1 MDTIVKDKAGKDAVK
16 KKDIWL
22 PEPEAHDFPA
32 AQDYLELLFEP
43 KEAKA
48 FVTKLE
54 KTATIVKKSK
64 DIFRASELPILP
76 KENFHVQENF
86 KKMKKGIRLSP
97 ILLVRAQNKVII
109 ADGYHRLCAAYYV
122 SEDLSI
128 LCRLV

>member
-1 MDTIVKDKAGKDAVK
+1 MDTIVKDKAGKNAAK

-22 PEPEAHDFPA
+22 SEPEAHDFPA

-54 KTATIVKKSK
+54 KAATIVKKSK

-109 ADGYHRLCAAYYV
+109 GDGYHRLCAAYYV

>member
-1 MDTIVKDKAGKDAVK
+1 MDTTVKDKSGKNVAK
-16 KKDIWL
+16 KKNIWL

-32 AQDYLELLFEP
+32 AEDFLELLFDI

-48 FVTKLE
+48 FVKKLE
-54 KTATIVKKSK
+54 KTATIAKKSK

-76 KENFHVQENF
+76 KDNFHVQENF
-86 KKMKKGIRLSP
+86 KKMKKGILLSP
-97 ILLVRAQNKVII
+97 ILLVRAHNKVII

-122 SEDLSI
+122 SEDLDI